1 MSATVTE
8 RVELAVTEEDGTSPM
23 GGHLVRPAAAGPF
36 PGVVVAMEMFGVTDY
51 IRDVTERVA
60 RLGYVAIAPDFYHRS
75 GPGIELPQDEEGRQ
89 AGFEL
94 VGRLTREGAL
104 RDVAAAMDHLAGR
117 ADGAVQRAAML
128 GCSLGGHLAYL
139 AATQL
144 ELAAAAVFY
153 GGWLTTTDI
162 PLSRPQPTIEL
173 TPGIAARGGR
183 VLYMVG
189 EDDHAVPPDAR
200 AGIASALRAAKVRH
214 EMVVYPDTP
223 HGFFCDVRDTYRPA
237 EADDAWRRVRD
248 LLADALGPAQ
258 PPP

>member
-1 MSATVTE
+1 MRPIVTE
-8 RVELAVTEEDGTSPM
+8 RVDLAVAEEGGTSPM
-23 GGHLVRPAAAGPF
+23 GAHVARPAAAGSF
-36 PGVVVAMEMFGVTDY
+36 HGVVVAMEMFGVTDY

-75 GPGIELPQDEEGRQ
+75 GPGIELPHGEEGRQ

-117 ADGAVQRAAML
+117 ADGAAQRVAML
-128 GCSLGGHLAYL
+128 GCSLGGHVAYL
-139 AATQL
+139 AATSL
-144 ELAAAAVFY
+144 DLAAAAVFY

-162 PLSRPQPTIEL
+162 PLSRPQPTVDL
-173 TPGIAARGGR
+173 TAGIHGR
-183 VLYMVG
+183 VLYLAG

-200 AGIASALRAAKVRH
+200 AQIETALRSAGVRH

-223 HGFFCDVRDTYRPA
+223 HGFFCDVRDTYRAPQA
-237 EADDAWRRVRD
+237 QDAWRRVRE
-248 LLADALGPAQ
+248 LLADELGEPQ